1 MDVSLRLRL
10 QNQFSREA
18 KVVKRDL
25 HELGDEAKKLGQVK
39 AGKLDAGLKEI
50 RREADRGEKSV
61 SNLNREA
68 RKLGN
73 VNTGTAVRNL
83 QALDK
88 AGRSAAVGVR
98 HAHDKMRDIGRLN
111 GNNFEKMAAPA
122 GRLGNTLSLI
132 GVGAT
137 SAFAGLAAFASVDNI
152 VRGLEQM
159 ASKFRD
165 LNREIASVAVT
176 AETRTPEAIEKIG
189 KSNSTLSLRY
199 GVEAPQVNA
208 ARKTYAAAGVGL
220 DQQEAI
226 LDPTL
231 KAAKAGDST
240 GETIGSAVI
249 ALQQNLGVKDTE
261 VPAAL
266 DMMAKGTKLGSFE
279 VDAMA
284 KNFPKLATLYAGTGR
299 TGLNATAEL
308 VALAQI
314 VRMGAGTQDQASTNL
329 ENILAKLSSPDTVK
343 NFDEKGVD
351 IEAIKKRS
359 EKNGTPYMLDL
370 VDKVMELTKGDEF
383 RIGELFGDMQ
393 AKQALLPLI
402 NFREKYN
409 EFLKEIRDNSA
420 GTVDEDYE
428 FLRTLPKERA
438 DRRGAALSDAGTGV
452 GQWWDSVSSPFKDWF
467 ARTVNPAYARE
478 EDAHTERQRLKETD
492 IGELEAYL
500 AERQKKLAAIPAPK
514 GDVDIF
520 SSAKLLLVEEI
531 MQLKQELESARRA
544 RSNGDLGKST
554 GAIPVPIEKPLSTD
568 LSGAA
573 QKSMQGYN
581 EALAAEGDK
590 AATEAQII
598 ADRIRSALDFTVA
611 PTIAPNYVP
620 PAAAPAAA
628 PTGEKH
634 SSLQQSNNIRQLT
647 QNITTPNV
655 KLAAVKARREQSR
668 AIEQARSRSFY
679 DLGPRLA

>member
-10 QNQFSREA
+10 QNQLSREA
-18 KVVKRDL
+18 KVAKRDL

-39 AGKLDAGLKEI
+39 GGKLDAGLREI

-98 HAHDKMRDIGRLN
+98 HAHDKMRDIGRFN
-111 GNNFEKMAAPA
+111 GSNFEKMAAPA
-122 GRLGNTLSLI
+122 GRLSNTLSLM

-199 GVEAPQVNA
+199 GIEAPQVNA

-249 ALQQNLGVKDTE
+249 ALQQNLGVKDAE
-261 VPAAL
+261 VSAAL

-299 TGLNATAEL
+299 TGLPATAEL

-409 EFLKEIRDNSA
+409 EFLKEIRDNST

-428 FLRTLPKERA
+428 FLRSLPKERA
-438 DRRGAALSDAGTGV
+438 DRRGAALSDTGTGV

-467 ARTVNPAYARE
+467 ARTVNPSYARE

-500 AERQKKLAAIPAPK
+500 AERQKKLAAIPAAK

-544 RSNGDLGKST
+544 QSNGDLGKST
-554 GAIPVPIEKPLSTD
+554 GAIPVPIEKPLAAD

-620 PAAAPAAA
+620 PAAAPAAVPA
-628 PTGEKH
+628 GEKH
-634 SSLQQSNNIRQLT
+634 SSLQQSSNVRLT
-647 QNITTPNV
+647 QNITTPNA